1 VLFGNFKTGVMIKEI
16 SCAVIDDEPIARQIL
31 EDFIRQDERL
41 VLKHTY
47 KNAKEALSGMSEAP
61 VELIF
66 LDINMPGLTGFQ
78 FLKTMTNPPAV
89 IFTTAYRE
97 YAMEGFEAN
106 AIDYLL
112 KPIAIER
119 FFLAVNKALKFLRPP
134 SPETAMETVVAT
146 ASNDFFFVKADGGL
160 VKVFFEE
167 ILFIEALKEYVKI
180 VTKEKSVITYHT
192 ISGLEE
198 KLPTGKFYRIHRSY
212 IVNTRAISSI
222 EGFLV
227 KIEKHELPISRN
239 ERDAFVELVASGK
252 IISKE

>member
-1 VLFGNFKTGVMIKEI
+1 MKPLR
-16 SCAVIDDEPIARQIL
+16 CAIIDDEPIARQIL

-41 VLKHTY
+41 EAAGNY
-47 KNAKEALSGMSEAP
+47 KNAKEATKGIMLHP
-61 VELIF
+61 VELLF

-106 AIDYLL
+106 AVDYLL

-119 FFLAVNKALKFLRPP
+119 FLLSVNKAWKFLRP
-134 SPETAMETVVAT
+134 SVTDANDAMPVNE
-146 ASNDFFFVKADGGL
+146 SEDFFFVKADGGL
-160 VKVFFEE
+160 VKILFDD

-198 KLPTGKFYRIHRSY
+198 KLQAGKFYRIHRSY
-212 IVNTRAISSI
+212 IVHIKAITSI
-222 EGFLV
+222 EGFTV
-227 KIEKHELPISRN
+227 KIDKHELPVSRV
-239 ERDAFVELVASGK
+239 ERDAFVELIATGK
-252 IISKE
+252 IIAKK

>member
-1 VLFGNFKTGVMIKEI
+1 MKPIR
-16 SCAVIDDEPIARQIL
+16 CAIIDDEPIARQIL
-31 EDFIRQDERL
+31 EDFISQDERL
-41 VLKHTY
+41 LPAGNY
-47 KNAKEALSGMSEAP
+47 KNAKEALKGIMTHP
-61 VELIF
+61 VELVF

-97 YAMEGFEAN
+97 HAMEGFEAN

-119 FFLAVNKALKFLRPP
+119 FLLSVNKAWKFLR
-134 SPETAMETVVAT
+134 SSLTEITEAT
-146 ASNDFFFVKADGGL
+146 ASADTNDFFFVKADGGL
-160 VKVFFEE
+160 VKIFFDE

-180 VTKEKSVITYHT
+180 VTKDKSVITYHT

-198 KLPTGKFYRIHRSY
+198 KLPAGKFYRIHRSF
-212 IVNTRAISSI
+212 IVSIQAITSI
-222 EGFLV
+222 EGFTV

-239 ERDAFVELVASGK
+239 ERDAFVEIVASGK
-252 IISKE
+252 IISK

>member
-1 VLFGNFKTGVMIKEI
+1 MKKI
-16 SCAVIDDEPIARQIL
+16 SCAVIDDEPIAREIL
-31 EDFIRQDERL
+31 EDFIAQDDRL
-41 VLKHTY
+41 SLQGNY
-47 KNAKEALSGMSEAP
+47 KNAKEALKGIMVQP
-61 VELIF
+61 VELVF

-97 YAMEGFEAN
+97 HAMEGFEAN

-119 FFLAVNKALKFLRPP
+119 FLLSVNKCWKFLR
-134 SPETAMETVVAT
+134 SAVPEITETTANVDT
-146 ASNDFFFVKADGGL
+146 NDFFFVKADGGL
-160 VKVFFEE
+160 VKIFFDE

-180 VTKEKSVITYHT
+180 VTKERAVITYHT

-198 KLPTGKFYRIHRSY
+198 KLPVGKFYRIHRSF
-212 IVNTRAISSI
+212 IVSIQAITSI
-222 EGFLV
+222 EGFTI
-227 KIEKHELPISRN
+227 KIDKHELPISRT

-252 IISKE
+252 IISK

>member
-1 VLFGNFKTGVMIKEI
+1 MKKIN
-16 SCAVIDDEPIARQIL
+16 CAIIDDEPIARDIL
-31 EDFIRQDERL
+31 EDFIAQDDRL
-41 VLKHTY
+41 LLQGNY
-47 KNAKEALSGMSEAP
+47 KNAKEALKGIMLYP
-61 VELIF
+61 VELVF

-97 YAMEGFEAN
+97 HAMEGFEAN

-119 FFLAVNKALKFLRPP
+119 FLLSVNKAWKFLRPAVSEITDTP
-134 SPETAMETVVAT
+134 VIKEKE
-146 ASNDFFFVKADGGL
+146 DFFFVKADGGL
-160 VKVFFEE
+160 VKIFFEE

-198 KLPTGKFYRIHRSY
+198 KLPAGKFYRIHRSY
-212 IVNTRAISSI
+212 IVNIKAITSI
-222 EGFLV
+222 EGFTV
-227 KIEKHELPISRN
+227 KIDKHQLPISRA
-239 ERDAFVELVASGK
+239 EKDVFVALIASGK
-252 IISKE
+252 IISK